1 MSVTQAKAMTDRFWK
16 NMPAALKE
24 PTLDELY
31 RRFRDFDRSQ
41 VDERVAMLLN
51 AILQLESQGEGR
63 ESATEEVLLVGYTS
77 DGVST
82 QEKTSC
88 LSWNIDGG
96 LRGFE
101 LARNTGLSNTT
112 EYSAGEFPLPARPT
126 VGTGSHSS
134 SKPLYFLRYQQTEGV
149 YADLSKLKRELK
161 KVHRERDQANLNRD
175 KATIDRDQAV
185 LEKDKVILERDLL
198 RVTGE
203 YSKL

>member
-16 NMPAALKE
+16 SMPAALKE
-24 PTLDELY
+24 PTLDELNMP
-31 RRFRDFDRSQ
+31 FRDFDHSQ
-41 VDERVAMLLN
+41 VDERVGILLN

-77 DGVST
+77 DGISN
-82 QEKTSC
+82 QQKTSW

-101 LARNTGLSNTT
+101 LERNPGLSNST
-112 EYSAGEFPLPARPT
+112 EYSAGEFPLPTRPT
-126 VGTGSHSS
+126 VRTGSHSS
-134 SKPLYFLRYQQTEGV
+134 SKALYFIRPQQKEGA
-149 YADLSKLKRELK
+149 YADLSMLKRELK

-185 LEKDKVILERDLL
+185 LKKDKVIPERDLL